1 MLNIPNS
8 LTVIRI
14 LLIPLFINCLIY
26 QNFLCAFWVFI
37 IAGITDALDGL
48 IARLARQKTLIGA
61 FLDPI
66 ADKLLISSG
75 FITLAIMHKI
85 PKWLVVI
92 VISRDVI
99 ICLGVL
105 VLFLINKKPEMK
117 PTWISKLTT
126 TFQFITIIMVL
137 FIESTG
143 KSSHKLR
150 SLYTST
156 AVFTILSGFHYLY
169 KGTKLLNNSQKL

>member
-1 MLNIPNS
+1 
-8 LTVIRI
+8 
-14 LLIPLFINCLIY
+14 
-26 QNFLCAFWVFI
+26 
-37 IAGITDALDGL
+37 
-48 IARLARQKTLIGA
+48 
-61 FLDPI
+61 
-66 ADKLLISSG
+66 
-75 FITLAIMHKI
+75 
-85 PKWLVVI
+85 
-92 VISRDVI
+92 
-99 ICLGVL
+99 
-105 VLFLINKKPEMK
+105 INKKPEMK